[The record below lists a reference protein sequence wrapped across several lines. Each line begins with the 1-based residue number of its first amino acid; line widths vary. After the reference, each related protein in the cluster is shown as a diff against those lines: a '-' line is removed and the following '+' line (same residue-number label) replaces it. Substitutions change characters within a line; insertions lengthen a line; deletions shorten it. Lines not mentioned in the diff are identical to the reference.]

1 MPSACEH
8 AEWAAEG
15 RSAALV
21 HCLGPGSAVL
31 ANSQGPGGCSRFRL
45 RGEFD
50 VLVVDDAAQL
60 PDALAALRASMRDPL
75 VAIDLVIFCDE
86 TLHEVHLFCCF

>member
-1 MPSACEH
+1 M
-8 AEWAAEG
+8 
-15 RSAALV
+15 
-21 HCLGPGSAVL
+21 L

-60 PDALAALRASMRDPL
+60 PDALTALRASMRDPL
-75 VAIDLVIFCDE
+75 VAIDLVIFCDKS
-86 TLHEVHLFCCF
+86 LRVVYPFSFFRSWHCDGAWFS